1 VRDGAETPAGT
12 ATVEGMVH
20 QEAVA
25 LGGLTR
31 DEVDERVARGDVNRV
46 ETGTSRSL
54 AEIVRSNTLTRVN
67 AIYLVLFLVVLSTGH
82 LLDGLFGLLIV
93 VNSAAGMVQEIR
105 AKRTLDRLA
114 LLNRSPVTVQRAEGV
129 VELDPAELVVDDLV
143 RLAAGDQVPVDGEL
157 VGTAGLEVDESLL
170 TGESE
175 PVLPAPGDRLL
186 SGSVVVAGSGVLR
199 ASLVGEDAYAA
210 RLAREAS
217 AFKKPSSDLRAG
229 IDRILRYITWA
240 LVPVAALTV
249 VNQLWIN
256 DQAPSD
262 ALRGMVAAV
271 VPMVPEGLVLMT
283 SVAMAVGV
291 IRLGRRQC
299 LVQDLPAME
308 ALARVDVVCFD
319 KTGTLT
325 EDGMRVRAV
334 EVLDPALDEE
344 QVAAVLAALG
354 AAEER
359 PNASLRAVIE
369 HVGDR
374 PGIPAADAVPFS
386 SARRWAGVR
395 TGDGRAWALG
405 APDVLL
411 LPGHPALDRVAAEA
425 AQGRRVLALAEL
437 DGPLDATALAA
448 GRTAA
453 ALVVLDQRIRP
464 EAAGTLAYFARQ
476 HVAVKVVSGDAP
488 NAVAAVAGQV
498 GLPAGAV
505 LDARDL
511 PEEPAALADA
521 ADSAVVLGRV
531 APEQKRGLVRALTAR
546 GHTVAMTG
554 DGVNDVLALKDAD
567 VGVAMGN
574 GSPAARAVARIVL
587 LDSDFATLPH
597 VVAEGRRVIANIER
611 VATLFLSK
619 TVYSILLALVVAV
632 TTVPFPLLPRH
643 VTLIAWFTIGIP
655 ATVLGLAPNE
665 EPARPGFVRRVLTSA
680 VPGGVAVAAAAYGAY
695 AVARAVVGDGQD
707 AHVRAAT
714 AAFLALVLTAFDVL
728 VEVARPLRPWKVG
741 LVAAMVLGMA
751 LAVGTPLGQRLFVL
765 DPTDARV
772 WAVAVPAAVVGVL
785 LRRVTAALLRRAGA
799 RRGPDEGGSEGGG
812 NTSRPR

>member
-1 VRDGAETPAGT
+1 
-12 ATVEGMVH
+12 MVH
-20 QEAVA
+20 REAEVV
-25 LGGLTR
+25 GGLTA
-31 DEVDERVARGDVNRV
+31 DEVRERVARGDVNRV
-46 ETGTSRSL
+46 DTGTSRSL

-93 VNSAAGMVQEIR
+93 VNSAAGMIQEVR

-114 LLNRSPVTVQRAEGV
+114 LLNRSPVTVQRAAGV

-157 VGTAGLEVDESLL
+157 VGTSGLEVDESLL

-175 PVLPAPGDRLL
+175 PVLPGPGDRLL
-186 SGSVVVAGSGVLR
+186 SGSVVVAGAGVLR
-199 ASLVGEDAYAA
+199 ASRVGEDAYAA
-210 RLAREAS
+210 RLSREAS

-256 DQAPSD
+256 SQPPSD

-291 IRLGRRQC
+291 VRLGRRQC

-308 ALARVDVVCFD
+308 SLARVDVVCFD

-325 EDGMRVRAV
+325 EDGMRVRSV
-334 EVLDPALDEE
+334 DLLDPALSAD
-344 QVAAVLAALG
+344 QVATVLATLG
-354 AAEER
+354 AAEKR
-359 PNASLRAVIE
+359 PNASLRAVVE

-374 PGIPAADAVPFS
+374 APAATAAVVPFS
-386 SARRWAGVR
+386 SARRWAGVQ
-395 TGDGRAWALG
+395 TADGRVWALG

-411 LPGHPALDRVAAEA
+411 PAGHPALDLVAAES
-425 AQGRRVLALAEL
+425 AQGRRVLALAGL
-437 DGPLDATALAA
+437 DGALDATALPA
-448 GRTAA
+448 GRSAA

-476 HVAVKVVSGDAP
+476 RVAVKVVSGDAP

-505 LDARDL
+505 LDAREL
-511 PEEPAALADA
+511 PEDPEALADA
-521 ADSAVVLGRV
+521 AESAVVLGRV

-632 TTVPFPLLPRH
+632 SAVPFPLLPRH
-643 VTLIAWFTIGIP
+643 ITLIAWFTIGIP
-655 ATVLGLAPNE
+655 ATVLGLAPNQE
-665 EPARPGFVRRVLTSA
+665 AARPGFVRRVLTAA
-680 VPGGVAVAAAAYGAY
+680 VPGGVAVAAAAYGGY
-695 AVARAVVGDGQD
+695 VVARAVIGDGQ
-707 AHVRAAT
+707 AGHVLTAT

-785 LRRVTAALLRRAGA
+785 LRRATAALLRRV
-799 RRGPDEGGSEGGG
+799 GPRLLD
-812 NTSRPR
+812 RK

>member
-1 VRDGAETPAGT
+1 
-12 ATVEGMVH
+12 MVH
-20 QEAVA
+20 REAEVV
-25 LGGLTR
+25 GGLTAE
-31 DEVDERVARGDVNRV
+31 EVRARVDRGDVNRV
-46 ETGTSRSL
+46 DTGTSRSL

-93 VNSAAGMVQEIR
+93 VNSAAGMIQEVR

-114 LLNRSPVTVQRAEGV
+114 LLNRSPVTVQRAAGV

-143 RLAAGDQVPVDGEL
+143 RLAAGDQVPVDGDL
-157 VGTAGLEVDESLL
+157 VGTSGLEVDESLL

-175 PVLPAPGDRLL
+175 PVLPGPGDRLL
-186 SGSVVVAGSGVLR
+186 SGSVVVAGAGVLR
-199 ASLVGEDAYAA
+199 AGRVGEDAYAA
-210 RLAREAS
+210 RLSREAS

-249 VNQLWIN
+249 VNQLSIN
-256 DQAPSD
+256 SQPPSD

-291 IRLGRRQC
+291 VRLGRRQC

-308 ALARVDVVCFD
+308 SLARVDVVCFD

-325 EDGMRVRAV
+325 EDGMRVRSV
-334 EVLDPALDEE
+334 DLLDPALSAE
-344 QVAAVLAALG
+344 QVTTVLATLG

-359 PNASLRAVIE
+359 PNASLRAVLE

-374 PGIPAADAVPFS
+374 PGAATTGVVPFS

-395 TGDGRAWALG
+395 TADGPAWALG

-411 LPGHPALDRVAAEA
+411 PTGHPALDRVAEES
-425 AQGRRVLALAEL
+425 AQGRRVLALAAL
-437 DGPLDATALAA
+437 DGALDATALPE
-448 GRTAA
+448 GRRAA

-464 EAAGTLAYFARQ
+464 EAAGTLEYFARQ
-476 HVAVKVVSGDAP
+476 RVAVKVVSGDAP

-505 LDARDL
+505 LDAREL
-511 PEEPAALADA
+511 PEDPEALADA
-521 ADSAVVLGRV
+521 AESAVVLGRV

-632 TTVPFPLLPRH
+632 SAVPFPLLPRH
-643 VTLIAWFTIGIP
+643 ITLIAWFTIGIP
-655 ATVLGLAPNE
+655 ATVLGLAPNQE
-665 EPARPGFVRRVLTSA
+665 AARPGFVRRVLTAA
-680 VPGGVAVAAAAYGAY
+680 VPGGVAVAAAAYGGY
-695 AVARAVVGDGQD
+695 VVARAVIGDGQ
-707 AHVRAAT
+707 AEHVLTAT

-765 DPTDARV
+765 DPTDGRV

-785 LRRVTAALLRRAGA
+785 LRRATAALLRRV
-799 RRGPDEGGSEGGG
+799 GPRLLD
-812 NTSRPR
+812 RK

>member
-1 VRDGAETPAGT
+1 MTAPDGRGT
-12 ATVEGMVH
+12 RPDTVGGMVH
-20 QEAVA
+20 REAEVV
-25 LGGLTR
+25 GGLTAE
-31 DEVDERVARGDVNRV
+31 EVRERVARGDVNRV
-46 ETGTSRSL
+46 DTGTSRSL
-54 AEIVRSNTLTRVN
+54 GEIVRSNTLTRVN

-93 VNSAAGMVQEIR
+93 VNSAAGMVQEVR

-114 LLNRSPVTVQRAEGV
+114 LLNRSPVTVQRAAGV
-129 VELDPAELVVDDLV
+129 VALDPAELVVDDLV

-157 VGTAGLEVDESLL
+157 VGTSGLEVDESLL

-186 SGSVVVAGSGVLR
+186 SGSVVVAGAGLLR
-199 ASLVGEDAYAA
+199 ASRVGADAYAA
-210 RLAREAS
+210 RLSREAS

-229 IDRILRYITWA
+229 IDRILRYVTWA

-256 DQAPSD
+256 DQAPGD

-291 IRLGRRQC
+291 VRLGRRQC

-308 ALARVDVVCFD
+308 SLARVDVVCFD

-325 EDGMRVRAV
+325 EDGMRVRSV
-334 EVLDPALDEE
+334 EVLDPALAADE
-344 QVAAVLAALG
+344 VATALATLG

-359 PNASLRAVIE
+359 PNASLRAVVE

-374 PGIPAADAVPFS
+374 PPAATTGVVPFS
-386 SARRWAGVR
+386 STRRWAGVR
-395 TGDGRAWALG
+395 TADGRVWALG
-405 APDVLL
+405 APDVL
-411 LPGHPALDRVAAEA
+411 LPGHPALDRVAAES
-425 AQGRRVLALAEL
+425 AQGRRVLALAVL
-437 DGPLDATALAA
+437 DGALDPAALPA
-448 GRTAA
+448 GRSAA

-476 HVAVKVVSGDAP
+476 QVAVKVVSGDAP

-511 PEEPAALADA
+511 PEEPEALADA
-521 ADSAVVLGRV
+521 AESAVVLGRV
-531 APEQKRGLVRALTAR
+531 APEQKRGLVRALTDR

-632 TTVPFPLLPRH
+632 SAVPFPLLPRH

-655 ATVLGLAPNE
+655 ATVLGLAPNQE
-665 EPARPGFVRRVLTSA
+665 AARPGFVRRVLTAA

-695 AVARAVVGDGQD
+695 VVARAVIGDGQGT
-707 AHVRAAT
+707 HVLTAT

-785 LRRVTAALLRRAGA
+785 LRRATAAVLRRV
-799 RRGPDEGGSEGGG
+799 RPRPDG
-812 NTSRPR
+812 NT